1 MACITEDSSKKI
13 GGYDKWEVENAVRT
27 MREAAE
33 IEAKPKFLA
42 VVVKEMN
49 READKLEDKADLLVK
64 TSAKL
69 KKVFGKKKDASV

>member
-1 MACITEDSSKKI
+1 MTSAVEPAGSSKKI
-13 GGYDKWEVENAVRT
+13 GGYDKWDVESAVST
-27 MREAAE
+27 MRRAAE
-33 IEAKPKFLA
+33 IEADPKFLK

-69 KKVFGKKKDASV
+69 NKVFGKK

>member
-1 MACITEDSSKKI
+1 MPCMTESSTSKKI
-13 GGYDKWEVENAVRT
+13 GGYDKWEVESAVRT

-42 VVVKEMN
+42 VVIKEMN

-64 TSAKL
+64 VSAKL
-69 KKVFGKKKDASV
+69 NKTFGKGKK

>member
-1 MACITEDSSKKI
+1 MACVTEGSSKKI
-13 GGYDKWEVENAVRT
+13 GGYDKWEVESAVRT

-49 READKLEDKADLLVK
+49 IEADKLEDKADLLVK

-69 KKVFGKKKDASV
+69 KKVFGNKKQYDS

>member
-1 MACITEDSSKKI
+1 MSCIAESSSKKI
-13 GGYDKWEVENAVRT
+13 GGYDKWEVESAVRT

-42 VVVKEMN
+42 VVIKEMN

-64 TSAKL
+64 TSVKL
-69 KKVFGKKKDASV
+69 KKVFGKDKK

>member
-1 MACITEDSSKKI
+1 MTSAVEPAGSPKKI
-13 GGYDKWEVENAVRT
+13 GGYDKWDVESAVST
-27 MREAAE
+27 MRRAAE
-33 IEAKPKFLA
+33 IEADPKFLK

-69 KKVFGKKKDASV
+69 RKVFGKKGSK

>member
-1 MACITEDSSKKI
+1 MSPCAVEGSSKKI

-42 VVVKEMN
+42 VVIKEMN
-49 READKLEDKADLLVK
+49 READKLEDKADLLVA

-69 KKVFGKKKDASV
+69 KKVFGKDKK